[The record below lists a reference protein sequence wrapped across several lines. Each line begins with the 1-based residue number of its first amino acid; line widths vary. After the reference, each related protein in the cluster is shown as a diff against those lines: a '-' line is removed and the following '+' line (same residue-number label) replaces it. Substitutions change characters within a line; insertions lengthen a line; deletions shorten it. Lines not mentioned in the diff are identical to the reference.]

1 MELME
6 LMELAAVV
14 PGGGTK
20 ALCNRASCST
30 TATPRRSTKGSST
43 ATRKSK
49 MPEPWPP
56 AEYALP
62 DTIEEIE
69 RGRRTPQR
77 QRSLLDQDTLEER
90 LERLAGGMAPRR
102 LS

>member
-30 TATPRRSTKGSST
+30 TTTPRRSTKESST
-43 ATRKSK
+43 ANRKSK
-49 MPEPWPP
+49 TPKPWPP
-56 AEYALP
+56 PELALA

-69 RGRRTPQR
+69 AGRHGEQQRT
-77 QRSLLDQDTLEER
+77 LLPPDDSREGR
-90 LERLAGGMAPRR
+90 LARLAGGRIPRGP
-102 LS
+102 